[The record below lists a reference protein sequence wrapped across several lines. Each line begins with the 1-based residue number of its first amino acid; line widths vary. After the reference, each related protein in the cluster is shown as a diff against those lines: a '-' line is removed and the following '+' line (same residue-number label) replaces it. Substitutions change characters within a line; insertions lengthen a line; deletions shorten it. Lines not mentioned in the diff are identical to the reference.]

1 MLPYVCLPGRKG
13 ARVIL
18 VDERKWGCK
27 AYVLVPKADRRK
39 VWEEKAQ
46 TGYFVGFPDEQMG
59 YQVLIGDTIVT
70 SVHVLFALEIG

>member
-1 MLPYVCLPGRKG
+1 MLPYECVPGRKG

-18 VDERKWGCK
+18 VERKWGCK

-39 VWEEKAQ
+39 DWEEKAQ